1 MRATLATV
9 TLVDCARCD
18 YGNRLCIVAFRA
30 QRTNAN
36 EGRVIYPSNAN
47 SADLV
52 LPRNF
57 QQWVHVGSPPNPN
70 SLSGGKAG
78 FRLKPW
84 AMN

>member
-1 MRATLATV
+1 MRVTLAAV
-9 TLVDCARCD
+9 TLVDCARRHC
-18 YGNRLCIVAFRA
+18 GNRLRIVAFRA

-36 EGRVIYPSNAN
+36 QGRVIYPSNAN

-52 LPRNF
+52 FPRNF
-57 QQWVHVGSPPNPN
+57 QQWVHVGSAPNPN
-70 SLSGGKAG
+70 LLSGGKAG